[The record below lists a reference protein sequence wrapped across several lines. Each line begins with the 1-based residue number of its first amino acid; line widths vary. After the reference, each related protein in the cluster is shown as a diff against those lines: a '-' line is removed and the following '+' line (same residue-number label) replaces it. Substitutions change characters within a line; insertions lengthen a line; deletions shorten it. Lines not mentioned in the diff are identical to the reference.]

1 MTWLVPLLVT
11 LVVVTLSLLIISKL
25 PLGVEV
31 DSLPIAFVS
40 AIVFG
45 VLNGLLHP
53 LMDFFKWTFILAP
66 LAFLLNIIIFGLSA
80 KLVEGFRLKW
90 GIMSAILGS
99 IALTL
104 VVQVVSFLLARVG
117 LPA

>member
-1 MTWLVPLLVT
+1 MAWLIPLLVT

-45 VLNGLLHP
+45 ILNALLSP
-53 LMDFFKWTFILAP
+53 LVNFFKWTILLFPIA
-66 LAFLLNIIIFGLSA
+66 LVLNVIIFGLSA

-90 GIMSAILGS
+90 G
-99 IALTL
+99 
-104 VVQVVSFLLARVG
+104 
-117 LPA
+117 